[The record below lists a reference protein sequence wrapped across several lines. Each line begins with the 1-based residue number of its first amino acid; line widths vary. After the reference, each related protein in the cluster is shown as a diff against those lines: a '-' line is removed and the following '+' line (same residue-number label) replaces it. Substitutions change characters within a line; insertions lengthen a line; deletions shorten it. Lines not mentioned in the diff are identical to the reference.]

1 LRSPT
6 SRAKQGI
13 VENADF
19 SPKYYLLEDKTMLE
33 LRFIREN
40 LDLVKEKTARRGQD
54 TAKLDDFARIDQ
66 QRLTILAEV
75 EGLKNKRNIVSK
87 EVSQLKQG
95 SGQDAARADALIIEM
110 RDTNQRIKDLDAE
123 LASIEE
129 RLQTIV
135 MAIPNLCDD
144 SVPVGQDDTDNLEV
158 RVWGDKPVFTFNPKP
173 HWEIGEQLGILDF
186 DRATKL
192 AGARFALLKGFAS
205 RLERALIN
213 FMLDLHTQKHGYTEV
228 LPPFLANTAS
238 LTATG
243 QLPKFSEDL
252 FKISDWDL
260 YLIPTAEVPVTN
272 IHREETLEERD
283 LPISYTA
290 YTPCF
295 RSEAGSYGRD
305 TRGLIRQHQFDK
317 VELVKFT
324 TPETSMAEL
333 EKLLTDAEEVLQ
345 LLKLPYRVVTL
356 CTGDLGFSSTKTYD
370 IEVWLPGQSTY
381 REISSCS
388 NFLDFQARRGSIRYR
403 PDGQKKSR
411 LVHTLNGSG
420 LAVGRTL
427 LAILEN
433 YQQED
438 GSVLLP
444 EILRP
449 YFETRF

>member
-1 LRSPT
+1 
-6 SRAKQGI
+6 
-13 VENADF
+13 
-19 SPKYYLLEDKTMLE
+19 MLE

-40 LDLVKEKTARRGQD
+40 LELVKEKTARRGQD
-54 TAKLDDFARIDQ
+54 ITKLDDFASTDQ
-66 QRLTILAEV
+66 HRLSILTEV
-75 EGLKNKRNIVSK
+75 EALKNQRNTVSK
-87 EVSQLKQG
+87 EISLLKQG
-95 SGQDAARADALIIEM
+95 SGQEAERAETLIIEM
-110 RDTNQRIKDLDAE
+110 RDANQRIKEMDTE
-123 LASIEE
+123 LSLIEE
-129 RLQTIV
+129 NLQAIV
-135 MAIPNLCDD
+135 MSIPNLCDD
-144 SVPVGQDDTDNLEV
+144 SVPVGQSDADNLEI
-158 RVWGDKPVFTFNPKP
+158 RVWGTRPEFTFTPRP

-186 DRATKL
+186 ERATKL

-213 FMLDLHTQKHGYTEV
+213 FMLDLHTQKHGYVEV
-228 LPPFLANTAS
+228 LPPFMANSAS

-243 QLPKFSEDL
+243 QLPKFAEDL
-252 FKISDWDL
+252 FKIQDWDL

-283 LPISYTA
+283 LPLCYTA

-324 TPETSMAEL
+324 TPETSMQEL
-333 EKLLTDAEEVLQ
+333 EKLLNDAEEVLQ
-345 LLKLPYRVVTL
+345 LLGLPYRVVTL
-356 CTGDLGFSSTKTYD
+356 CTGDLGFSATKTYD
-370 IEVWLPGQSTY
+370 IEVWLPGQNCY

-388 NFLDFQARRGSIRYR
+388 NFLDFQARRGAIRYR

-433 YQQED
+433 YQQAD
-438 GSVLLP
+438 GSVALP
-444 EILRP
+444 EVLKP
-449 YFETRF
+449 YFENRF